1 MSVMTTES
9 SARPIGAAI
18 ERAPGTRRRPLRP
31 GRGSGRTTRPQ
42 TQPPRPLRGPGLERD
57 SIGVAHACRL
67 AEPRAIESTCRLTD
81 RGIALVLATGLA
93 IATAALVVVG
103 LTAVRVTG
111 DSYLPSGQSG
121 QISVQP

>member
-1 MSVMTTES
+1 MSVRTTERPV
-9 SARPIGAAI
+9 RPIGAP

-42 TQPPRPLRGPGLERD
+42 AQPPRPVRGPELERD
-57 SIGVAHACRL
+57 SSSVARGCRL
-67 AEPRAIESTCRLTD
+67 VGTRAIESTWRLTD

-103 LTAVRVTG
+103 LTAVRVTA
-111 DSYLPSGQSG
+111 DSYLPTGQSG

>member
-1 MSVMTTES
+1 MSVMTTE
-9 SARPIGAAI
+9 RPAPVGAAV

-31 GRGSGRTTRPQ
+31 GRGSGRATRPQ
-42 TQPPRPLRGPGLERD
+42 AQPPRPVRGPELERD
-57 SIGVAHACRL
+57 STNVARGCRL
-67 AEPRAIESTCRLTD
+67 AAPRAIESTLRLTD
-81 RGIALVLATGLA
+81 RGIALILVTGLA

-111 DSYLPSGQSG
+111 DSYLPIGQSG